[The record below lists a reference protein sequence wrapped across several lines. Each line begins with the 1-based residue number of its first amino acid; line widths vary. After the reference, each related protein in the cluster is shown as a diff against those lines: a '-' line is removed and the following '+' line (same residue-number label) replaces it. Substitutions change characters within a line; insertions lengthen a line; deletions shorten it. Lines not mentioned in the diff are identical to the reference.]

1 MQVGSDAEHPHQAG
15 VYRSS
20 VSVDPGDQGCAALNT
35 FESHEARNL
44 GCVAYMHDA
53 LAAVVTLDPDLVTTQ
68 ATTVEV
74 ELTYPLDLTVADW
87 SSD

>member
-1 MQVGSDAEHPHQAG
+1 
-15 VYRSS
+15 
-20 VSVDPGDQGCAALNT
+20 
-35 FESHEARNL
+35 
-44 GCVAYMHDA
+44 MHDA